1 MKRGRRKGGSKD
13 KVFGC
18 DLMEHLAA
26 TNQEIPHVLRS
37 CSIFIEEHGIVD
49 GIYRLSGVSSNTQ
62 KLRSEFDSEGSP
74 DLYKEVYL
82 QDIHCVSSLCKAY
95 FRELPNPLLTYQ
107 LYDHFAEAVAVQLED
122 ERLVKIKEVL
132 KELPEPHFRTLEY
145 LMRHLVR
152 MAKYSN
158 ETNMHARNLAIVWAP
173 NLLRSKDIEASGF
186 NGTAAFMEVR
196 VQSIVVE
203 FILTHVA
210 QLFPE
215 LDPEPGSTSERRK
228 SLPSPCLLPNQDDT
242 FFKAL
247 PFQYPG
253 NMSPGDGPPK
263 MRPYHAII
271 DGTDKR
277 KGSLKGRKWKS
288 IFNLGGRLH
297 DPRKKKYAPKEK
309 EKTALRPAK
318 SMDSLSSGPYTQED
332 SKHGSPQLSPL
343 AIPSGTA
350 ESGPAGGGSV
360 ASGYAV
366 TYRRTGGASVS
377 MVSGGGGAQGTYRSL
392 DPGYGANTDKSQTPS
407 QVTQSRAERRAGMH
421 ISGPFSVTVPLHITS
436 GLALGVLQGK
446 RAEEEE
452 PRQGQNEEEQ
462 PKKDKQEN
470 AEEKETELD
479 DGNVQI
485 DKETGSLNDN
495 NEKKTDIISEGD
507 GEKEV
512 QREDSELEEARPK
525 EKEESTDK
533 GKEDQYLSEE
543 EASNEVQ
550 HATDRPSLSEDI
562 DGEDYMVM
570 KGGVIQGP
578 EEDGGQNESPTLL
591 SQEEEHPDHELP
603 LDFQDTFGFL
613 DLMDMPTSNQLNEF
627 SVEPSLDLSPLP
639 LETENVNV
647 DKKNEYSSTENDGE
661 YKSGSE
667 KLGNTNEP
675 TQEENRK
682 MERTDSKEETS
693 TCSQKDSHSS
703 EDENQE
709 DTYFGPDPPSIIVE
723 LSNSETVETSC
734 TTDPVIN
741 EEPASS
747 NDQQESTDSCVD
759 ITESETIIEVK
770 NPELQTIQNKT
781 ETDELSVEAEII
793 LHTNMQEQ
801 TDGNEL
807 EGVVLSEE
815 REVCEKGEDE
825 RNARETEEKTI
836 IKGNSMESEHTE
848 GEKNDE
854 GPTNEV
860 DVDKMGKESNIYPQ
874 VEQTYLQNEMED
886 GDVEKQKEGS
896 DSGEEND
903 QQMEEDDVEEEI
915 EAQKDCHLESI
926 AELKEG
932 SVPEELS
939 EEDDQ
944 LSEDGKEQQSEKEKD
959 SMREEKHEDPYESDR
974 EKPVR
979 PPRKKDGGRGAEP
992 GLPVCRTVI
1001 ISKQK
1006 TYQVKAVP
1014 VVPPKP
1020 QHSKIT
1026 AFRQQFQQRDTERQ
1040 PKPIPPTCTER
1051 QQSDRELPKK
1061 ENENEENRH
1070 AEIGDLAENHDCQNT
1085 EQEKGTGTDQETQ
1098 EENKA
1103 GQVKKQLKDT
1113 KSCQGLEEVIEQ
1125 DKEEQKQRR
1134 GTWDGGSL
1142 KKDGQKEL
1150 DKEAKR
1156 TSGISMCFDEAVAR
1170 ATARH
1175 RPRKFPRTM
1184 SSVDIHSQLAS
1195 ILERFAKGALVEMTK
1210 LIDKD
1215 SALLRAEIARRQM
1228 EVEALLCKLQ
1238 FAESELRSARQ
1249 AAASRQSA
1257 PNRRSVAVQVTI
1269 TAALQGCKE
1278 THTDTSSVHS
1288 SNAKQEDRAESFQ
1301 IKEERTELMP
1311 WENADDI
1318 EETRVCWEEERN
1330 ASNTSGRNDAKP
1342 GVIWDSP
1349 DLEDFTM
1356 RPEASQD
1363 TTNTVLG
1370 HHSTNASP
1378 SPREDNSVH
1387 YEYQQTAECDAGQ
1400 QRLSRLINTN
1410 NAALP
1415 PVSEQRGDGVGTG
1428 EKSSCC
1434 ASPSKM
1440 FNTLKNAHQEHGQ
1453 APKA

>member
-1 MKRGRRKGGSKD
+1 M
-13 KVFGC
+13 FGC

-122 ERLVKIKEVL
+122 ERLVKIKDVL

-215 LDPEPGSTSERRK
+215 SDPEPGPTSERRK
-228 SLPSPCLLPNQDDT
+228 SLPSPSILPNQDEA

-247 PFQYPG
+247 PFQCPG
-253 NMSPGDGPPK
+253 NMSPGDGPPQ

-309 EKTALRPAK
+309 EKTGLRPAK

-332 SKHGSPQLSPL
+332 SRHGSPHLSPL

-392 DPGYGANTDKSQTPS
+392 DPGYGANADKSQTPS

-452 PRQGQNEEEQ
+452 PRQEQNEEEQ

-479 DGNVQI
+479 EGNVQI
-485 DKETGSLNDN
+485 DSETGRLNDN
-495 NEKKTDIISEGD
+495 NETKTDNISEGD
-507 GEKEV
+507 GEKDV
-512 QREDSELEEARPK
+512 QREDRELEEARP
-525 EKEESTDK
+525 EEREESRDK

-550 HATDRPSLSEDI
+550 HATDRPSLSENI

-570 KGGVIQGP
+570 KGVVIQCP
-578 EEDGGQNESPTLL
+578 EGDGGQNESPNLL
-591 SQEEEHPDHELP
+591 SQEEEFPENELP

-613 DLMDMPTSNQLNEF
+613 DLMDMPATNQLNEF
-627 SVEPSLDLSPLP
+627 SVEPPAFEMEEYEEDDMQSPSQSLPHMETSQLNLPVHTSRLSSKSHSLPYKYSPYQTVCSFSSDEDCYSGPSDDEDSIDLDKDEYEDMFIKSLPSDTYFRGLNFATPTLDSDSNVDSHNKNQSKYLNQTHTIPEDIQDSPPASQSSDTEMIANNAVDQCLNERDLSPLP
-639 LETENVNV
+639 LETEHLNVEK
-647 DKKNEYSSTENDGE
+647 KKNEDRSTENDGE
-661 YKSGSE
+661 DKSGSE
-667 KLGNTNEP
+667 NLGNVNEP
-675 TQEENRK
+675 IQEENKK
-682 MERTDSKEETS
+682 MESTDSKEEAL
-693 TCSQKDSHSS
+693 TCSQKDENQEDT

-723 LSNSETVETSC
+723 PSNSETVETSS
-734 TTDPVIN
+734 TTDPVIS
-741 EEPASS
+741 EEPATS

-759 ITESETIIEVK
+759 IAESETIIEVTS
-770 NPELQTIQNKT
+770 PELETIQNKT
-781 ETDELSVEAEII
+781 ETDELSVEVEII

-815 REVCEKGEDE
+815 REVGEKGEDE
-825 RNARETEEKTI
+825 RDARETEEKII

-860 DVDKMGKESNIYPQ
+860 DVDKMGKESNMDSQ
-874 VEQTYLQNEMED
+874 DEQTYLQNKMED

-915 EAQKDCHLESI
+915 EAQKDCHLEAI

-932 SVPEELS
+932 SAPEELS

-944 LSEDGKEQQSEKEKD
+944 LSEDGEEQQSEKEKD
-959 SMREEKHEDPYESDR
+959 SMSEEKHEDPSESDR

-979 PPRKKDGGRGAEP
+979 PPRKKDGGRGAELGP
-992 GLPVCRTVI
+992 GVCRTVI

-1006 TYQVKAVP
+1006 MYQVKAVP

-1040 PKPIPPTCTER
+1040 PKPILPTCTEG
-1051 QQSDRELPKK
+1051 QQTDRELPKK

-1085 EQEKGTGTDQETQ
+1085 EQEKGTRTDKEKP

-1103 GQVKKQLKDT
+1103 GEVKKQLKDT
-1113 KSCQGLEEVIEQ
+1113 KSCHGLEEEIEQ

-1142 KKDGQKEL
+1142 RKDGQKEL

-1170 ATARH
+1170 ATGKRY
-1175 RPRKFPRTM
+1175 REKESIEKEKF
-1184 SSVDIHSQLAS
+1184 VD
-1195 ILERFAKGALVEMTK
+1195 
-1210 LIDKD
+1210 
-1215 SALLRAEIARRQM
+1215 
-1228 EVEALLCKLQ
+1228 LQ
-1238 FAESELRSARQ
+1238 
-1249 AAASRQSA
+1249 
-1257 PNRRSVAVQVTI
+1257 
-1269 TAALQGCKE
+1269 
-1278 THTDTSSVHS
+1278 
-1288 SNAKQEDRAESFQ
+1288 
-1301 IKEERTELMP
+1301 
-1311 WENADDI
+1311 
-1318 EETRVCWEEERN
+1318 
-1330 ASNTSGRNDAKP
+1330 
-1342 GVIWDSP
+1342 
-1349 DLEDFTM
+1349 
-1356 RPEASQD
+1356 
-1363 TTNTVLG
+1363 
-1370 HHSTNASP
+1370 
-1378 SPREDNSVH
+1378 
-1387 YEYQQTAECDAGQ
+1387 
-1400 QRLSRLINTN
+1400 
-1410 NAALP
+1410 
-1415 PVSEQRGDGVGTG
+1415 
-1428 EKSSCC
+1428 
-1434 ASPSKM
+1434 
-1440 FNTLKNAHQEHGQ
+1440 
-1453 APKA
+1453 